1 MLALS
6 GVNVPLGIA
15 LIAAGAI
22 GIATNA
28 LMNWDKLPQKVK
40 DVIAIITAAVSLAFI
55 TVGAILAFSG
65 INLPIGLALL
75 AAGALTMATAIV
87 PNWDKLSDN
96 IKGVIAEITAAV
108 SIAFIAFGALLAFS
122 GTNIPIGLAL
132 LATGALMMA
141 RSGKQ
146 LPKSHA

>member
-1 MLALS
+1 M
-6 GVNVPLGIA
+6 
-15 LIAAGAI
+15 
-22 GIATNA
+22 
-28 LMNWDKLPQKVK
+28 
-40 DVIAIITAAVSLAFI
+40 
-55 TVGAILAFSG
+55 
-65 INLPIGLALL
+65 
-75 AAGALTMATAIV
+75 AAGALTMATAVV

-141 RSGKQ
+141 SSVEPKWNEIPEEVRKTIT
-146 LPKSHA
+146 KSHA